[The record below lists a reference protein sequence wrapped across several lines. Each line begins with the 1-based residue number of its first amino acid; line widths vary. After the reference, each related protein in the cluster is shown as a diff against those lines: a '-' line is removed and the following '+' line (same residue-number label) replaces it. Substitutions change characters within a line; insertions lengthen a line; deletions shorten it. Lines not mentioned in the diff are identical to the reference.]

1 MATSSASSAATGSL
15 RPGNTKPTIAVGQP
29 WPAGITVQKIV
40 PKSDFAEDLE
50 GKPIDIGEVIGAGK
64 GKGRQLVIGIPG
76 AFTPVCSSTH
86 LPGFIDRFAREGNF
100 ARHGVNEVV
109 LVAPNDAYVMAAWA
123 KSKPGLRNFTLIA
136 DGNAA
141 VCDALGLSWDG
152 TAKGMGLRSKRFVL
166 VVDDGIVSSVNVET
180 EPSDLRV
187 TAVEYVLEHLPPEPQ
202 SQAAPAQPGGKS
214 QTSAAGGAG
223 GKSGAFG
230 SLPLQTGSGKAAG
243 AMGSP

>member
-1 MATSSASSAATGSL
+1 MASATLLSSL
-15 RPGNTKPTIAVGQP
+15 RPGNSKPTIAVGQP
-29 WPAGITVQKIV
+29 WPTGITVQKIV

-50 GKPIDIGEVIGAGK
+50 GKPVDIADVVGKRK

-76 AFTPVCSSTH
+76 AFTPVCTSTH

-100 ARHGVNEVV
+100 SRHGVDEVV

-141 VCDALGLSWDG
+141 VCDALGLRWDASG
-152 TAKGMGLRSKRFVL
+152 KGMGLRSKRFVL

-180 EPSDLRV
+180 EPNDLRV
-187 TAVEYVLEHLPPEPQ
+187 TAVDYVLEHLPPKP
-202 SQAAPAQPGGKS
+202 QAAAAGAQPGDTA
-214 QTSAAGGAG
+214 QAAAAGGTS
-223 GKSGAFG
+223 GKTGAFG